1 MSLARIVLQSRN
13 RGGLEVAGFAYFFG
27 LQDVASAVGNTD
39 HHPATFL
46 RLRNGFGVV
55 VRSVQPPHRMTDLAG
70 C

>member
-1 MSLARIVLQSRN
+1 MVVS
-13 RGGLEVAGFAYFFG
+13 FAYSFG

-39 HHPATFL
+39 HHPVTYL

-55 VRSVQPPHRMTDLAG
+55 VRSVQPPRRMTDLTG